1 MATPNPTGAP
11 RTAAPAIGTRTSV
24 RVDQALSDDLAVLM
38 RPGVNASD
46 AIRAAVGQLANVYR
60 TAWHHGVCP
69 SDTAPRILAYQ
80 LYGQA
85 TTTPATSA
93 YDVRQPAPGVS
104 PHLPEPP
111 YGAHVA
117 A

>member
-1 MATPNPTGAP
+1 MATANPNGAYRPT
-11 RTAAPAIGTRTSV
+11 APAVGTRTSV
-24 RVDQALSDDLAVLM
+24 RVDQALSDDLAILM

-60 TAWHHGVCP
+60 TAWHHGVCA

-80 LYGQA
+80 LYGEA
-85 TTTPATSA
+85 TTPPVSSA